1 MRKPYQ
7 KTRAALATWKAITVE
22 QLPPL
27 VPRPLAADFALL
39 TIRTL
44 ARAEERGELR
54 PIKRNARSVSYR
66 KEDLLAYLGLTASSE
81 KKPVQRRP
89 AAVR

>member
-1 MRKPYQ
+1 MKKPYQ
-7 KTRAALATWKAITVE
+7 KTRAALEQAISVE

-27 VPRPLAADFALL
+27 VPRPLAADFSLL

-54 PIKRNARSVSYR
+54 AIKRNKRSVSYR
-66 KEDLLAYLGLTASSE
+66 KEDLLAYLGLIASSE
-81 KKPVQRRP
+81 KKPTKRHR
-89 AAVR
+89 AAATR

>member
-1 MRKPYQ
+1 MKKPYQ
-7 KTRAALATWKAITVE
+7 KTRAALEQAISVE

-27 VPRPLAADFALL
+27 VPRPLAADFSLL

-66 KEDLLAYLGLTASSE
+66 KEDLLAYLGLTASSKE
-81 KKPVQRRP
+81 KPAKRRR
-89 AAVR
+89 AAATR